1 MDSCVFCDIVARKKK
16 FGKIIFENETTMA
29 FLLNKPDATAH
40 ILVIITKE
48 HFANLNDVNIE
59 NILSYKKKTLL
70 LINDHL
76 INNCD
81 YTGVNILMAS
91 GKSAGQSIEHVHYH
105 LIPRNVDDG
114 INAWPVLS
122 NRKHETSDELY
133 QKLKITS
140 KKSIF

>member
-1 MDSCVFCDIVARKKK
+1 MDSCVFCDIVARKK

-29 FLLNKPDATAH
+29 FLSNKPDATAH
-40 ILVIITKE
+40 ILVITKE

-59 NILSYKKKTLL
+59 KYIELQKTLL
-70 LINDHL
+70 LINDHF

-81 YTGVNILMAS
+81 YTGVNILIARR
-91 GKSAGQSIEHVHYH
+91 KSAGQSVEHVHYH

-140 KKSIF
+140 KSNF

>member
-1 MDSCVFCDIVARKKK
+1 MNSCVFCDIVARKK

-29 FLLNKPDATAH
+29 FLSNKPDATAH
-40 ILVIITKE
+40 ILVITKE

-59 NILSYKKKTLL
+59 KYIELQKTLL

-81 YTGVNILMAS
+81 YTGANILMAS
-91 GKSAGQSIEHVHYH
+91 GKSAGQSIEHIHYH

-140 KKSIF
+140 KSNF

>member
-1 MDSCVFCDIVARKKK
+1 MDSCVFCDIVARKK

-29 FLLNKPDATAH
+29 FLSNKPDATAH
-40 ILVIITKE
+40 ILVITKE

-59 NILSYKKKTLL
+59 KYIELQKTLL

-81 YTGVNILMAS
+81 YTGANILMAS
-91 GKSAGQSIEHVHYH
+91 GKSAGQSIEHIHYH

-140 KKSIF
+140 KSNF

>member
-1 MDSCVFCDIVARKKK
+1 MDSCVFCDIVARKK

-29 FLLNKPDATAH
+29 FLSNKPDATAH
-40 ILVIITKE
+40 ILVITKE
-48 HFANLNDVNIE
+48 HFANLIDVNIE
-59 NILSYKKKTLL
+59 KYIELQKTLL

-91 GKSAGQSIEHVHYH
+91 GKSAGQSVEHVHYH

-140 KKSIF
+140 KSNF

>member
-1 MDSCVFCDIVARKKK
+1 MDSCVFCDIVARKK

-29 FLLNKPDATAH
+29 FLSNKPDATAH
-40 ILVIITKE
+40 ILVITKE
-48 HFANLNDVNIE
+48 HFVNLNDVNIE
-59 NILSYKKKTLL
+59 KYIELQKTLL

-140 KKSIF
+140 KSIF

>member
-1 MDSCVFCDIVARKKK
+1 MDSCVFCDIVARKK

-29 FLLNKPDATAH
+29 FLSNKPDATAH
-40 ILVIITKE
+40 ILVITKE

-59 NILSYKKKTLL
+59 KYIELQKTLL

-91 GKSAGQSIEHVHYH
+91 GKSAGQSVEHVHYH

-140 KKSIF
+140 KGNF

>member
-1 MDSCVFCDIVARKKK
+1 MDSCVFCDIVARKK

-29 FLLNKPDATAH
+29 FLSNKPDATAH
-40 ILVIITKE
+40 ILVITKE

-59 NILSYKKKTLL
+59 KYIELQKTLL

-76 INNCD
+76 LNNCD
-81 YTGVNILMAS
+81 YTGANILMAS
-91 GKSAGQSIEHVHYH
+91 GKSAGQSIEHIHYH

-140 KKSIF
+140 KSNF

>member
-1 MDSCVFCDIVARKKK
+1 MDSCVFCDIVARKK

-29 FLLNKPDATAH
+29 FLSNKPDATAH
-40 ILVIITKE
+40 ILVITKE

-59 NILSYKKKTLL
+59 KYIELQKTLL

-114 INAWPVLS
+114 INACPVLS
-122 NRKHETSDELY
+122 NRKRETSDELY

-140 KKSIF
+140 KSNF

>member
-1 MDSCVFCDIVARKKK
+1 MDSCVFCDIVARKK

-29 FLLNKPDATAH
+29 FLSNKPDATAH
-40 ILVIITKE
+40 ILVITKE

-59 NILSYKKKTLL
+59 KYIELQKTLL

-76 INNCD
+76 INNCN

-140 KKSIF
+140 KSIF

>member
-1 MDSCVFCDIVARKKK
+1 MDSCVFCDIVSRKK
-16 FGKIIFENETTMA
+16 FGKLIFENETTMA
-29 FLLNKPDATAH
+29 FLSNKPDVTAH
-40 ILVIITKE
+40 ILVITKE
-48 HFANLNDVNIE
+48 HFADLNDVNIE
-59 NILSYKKKTLL
+59 KYIELQRTLL

-91 GKSAGQSIEHVHYH
+91 GKSAGQSIEHIHYH

-133 QKLKITS
+133 QKLKIT
-140 KKSIF
+140 F